1 LSDVIPFGEYYFASW
16 FSIRFQEDG
25 LTSEKGIF
33 WKVRS
38 MTLLGEDNTAISV
51 EALSKHFGS
60 KKAVDEVNFSVNKG
74 EVFGFLGPNGAG
86 KTTTIKMLTT
96 LVPPSSG
103 RASILGY
110 DLKTE
115 GKKIREKIGVVQQ
128 QDSFDQGLKTET
140 SLDLYGLVWDVP
152 KEDRRKRIQEL
163 IPRFGMEEF
172 RKKST
177 IDLSGGQRRRLQVA
191 REFMHDMDL
200 LFLDEPTVGLDP
212 IIRRAVLDY
221 IKERVKRDKLTIF
234 FTTHVLEEAEYLCNR
249 IAIIN
254 DGKIIEVDS
263 PSNIKRKFGSKTVE
277 FRLLE
282 GASEDLSKVLSS
294 SFAERVQSYS
304 DGTCKVTT
312 AKPELIIPD
321 IYRAADKLGLH
332 ITSIYIAE
340 TTLEDAFIQIV
351 TKESHAA

>member
-1 LSDVIPFGEYYFASW
+1 LS
-16 FSIRFQEDG
+16 
-25 LTSEKGIF
+25 
-33 WKVRS
+33 
-38 MTLLGEDNTAISV
+38 LLGVDDLAINV
-51 EALSKHFGS
+51 EALSKTFGS
-60 KKAVDEVNFSVNKG
+60 KRAVDEVSFSVKKG

-96 LVPPSSG
+96 LVPPTAG
-103 RASILGY
+103 RASVLGY

-115 GKKIREKIGVVQQ
+115 GRKIREKIGVVQQ
-128 QDSFDQGLKTET
+128 QDSFDQGLNTET

-152 KEDRRKRIQEL
+152 KEERRKRSQEL
-163 IPRFGMEEF
+163 MQRFGMEEF
-172 RKKST
+172 RKKGT

-200 LFLDEPTVGLDP
+200 MFLDEPTVGLDP

-254 DGKIIEVDS
+254 GGKVIEVDS

-277 FRLLE
+277 FTILE
-282 GASEDLSKVLSS
+282 GTSEDLSKVLSS
-294 SFAERVQSYS
+294 SFTELERVQSYS
-304 DGTCKVTT
+304 DGTYKVTT
-312 AKPELIIPD
+312 TKPELIIPE
-321 IYRAADKLGLH
+321 IYRAADKFRLH
-332 ITSIYIAE
+332 ISSIYIAE
-340 TTLEDAFIQIV
+340 TTLEDAFIELV
-351 TKESHAA
+351 TKEPRAS